1 MEGVGRGL
9 VGSGVLPI
17 AGVLD
22 LATGVAATVRDSS
35 KYRERPSRQRSI
47 RLTRGPRGLLP
58 CYSASVAAGQ
68 MHLMEILATNAN
80 SPVDRGA
87 FNELYVKLGNV

>member
-9 VGSGVLPI
+9 LGSGVLPI

-35 KYRERPSRQRSI
+35 NFRERPSRARSI

-68 MHLMEILATNAN
+68 MHLMEVLAADTN
-80 SPVDRGA
+80 STVDRGV
-87 FNELYVKLGNV
+87 FNEL